1 VVVVDIDSDSGK
13 RTCESIGEQARFARV
28 DMRDDDAVA
37 DLMACQPQILVN
49 NAGGGPDLRP
59 CFPEA
64 SMERWSAS
72 LDLNLR
78 APMLT
83 TQLALEPMRRA
94 GGGAIVNIG
103 STAGLGFGPHVSP
116 EYSAAK
122 AALIRLTSTLAPL
135 VESHRVRVNCV
146 VPDWVATERGVRERA
161 ALSESE
167 RGPEQVPLETLTDA
181 VVRFIEDE
189 TLSGRIIL
197 LAREERPFFLN

>member
-1 VVVVDIDSDSGK
+1 MDIDSDSGK

-146 VPDWVATERGVRERA
+146 VPDRVATERGVRERA